1 MGLVAL
7 QLFTLNTRWLV
18 TPNFLDEPPE
28 RRANFTA
35 PDPQF
40 AQRISFERQIA
51 LVGYD
56 LKLRQTSE
64 PSQGFVDLTLHW
76 QALAQPPHAYTVF
89 THVVDGEGRL
99 VGQQDN
105 MPLRDQLPTS
115 CWQPGEF
122 IADPYRIAFTSGFS
136 GPLSIE
142 VGLYRLD
149 TLERLSLDDGS
160 GTSARLSLP

>member
-1 MGLVAL
+1 
-7 QLFTLNTRWLV
+7 V
-18 TPNFLDEPPE
+18 TPSFLDEPPE
-28 RRANFTA
+28 RQANFTP

-56 LKLRQTSE
+56 VKLAKGPE
-64 PSQGFVDLTLHW
+64 PAQNFVDLTLHW

-89 THVVDGEGRL
+89 THLVDDEGRL

-115 CWQPGEF
+115 CWRPGEF
-122 IADPYRIAFTSGFS
+122 IADPYRIAITPGLS
-136 GPLSIE
+136 GPLSLE

-149 TLERLSLDDGS
+149 TGERLSLDDGS
-160 GTSARLSLP
+160 GTSAKLSLP